1 MGWRDR
7 DYARWTDEERRR
19 FYGSTSGSGDA
30 RRTSYPAGPGQGR
43 LFGSRV
49 GVAPGALL
57 AVIVSLLVALL
68 LGQLPRSHPLLPA
81 LHFNLTRHGTSP
93 PGATTGV
100 ISLPANLTVGSF
112 LTLRGQLPPGETGTV
127 TVEGEYG
134 NSSWQVLA
142 TVPATDGSYGARVA
156 VNQRGI
162 LHLRVT
168 YPDGRQALGE
178 TQVH

>member
-30 RRTSYPAGPGQGR
+30 RRTSYSTGPAQGR

-68 LGQLPRSHPLLPA
+68 LGQLPRSHPFLPA
-81 LHFNLTRHGTSP
+81 LHFDLSRHGTSS
-93 PGATTGV
+93 PGASAGT

-127 TVEGEYG
+127 TVEGEYDQTP
-134 NSSWQVLA
+134 WQVLA
-142 TVPATDGSYGARVA
+142 TVPATNGSYEARVV

-168 YPDGRQALGE
+168 YPDGRHALGE
-178 TQVH
+178 THVH